1 MRYRLLCFLMALTV
15 MFVPVLALAEVFKDE
30 VVYARLSPAGK
41 AEAVYQVNSFE
52 TPEAADVL
60 DYGDYTEVQPLGTAG
75 AFEYRDGLA
84 TIRLLPGRFNYQG
97 TLKADTL
104 PWVFSLTYL
113 LDGKEMAPA
122 DLSGASG
129 HLEAVLFVTPNEAMK
144 QYADSL
150 TLQVTVTLDSDKCFN
165 IKAEKATQAVAGG
178 SRTLSY
184 VILPGQPAE
193 YRFSADVRDFSM
205 QGVQAAAIR
214 MEMDAEMYQRVAAQ
228 AMAGSPLEGAVGG
241 IMGSFM
247 QGLQGRQAVSFADSR
262 NVVRSLQFVMMFGGV
277 PAPEKAEQLPEE
289 PQAQNVW
296 ERFLRLFGG

>member
-1 MRYRLLCFLMALTV
+1 
-15 MFVPVLALAEVFKDE
+15 
-30 VVYARLSPAGK
+30 
-41 AEAVYQVNSFE
+41 
-52 TPEAADVL
+52 
-60 DYGDYTEVQPLGTAG
+60 
-75 AFEYRDGLA
+75 
-84 TIRLLPGRFNYQG
+84 
-97 TLKADTL
+97 
-104 PWVFSLTYL
+104 
-113 LDGKEMAPA
+113 
-122 DLSGASG
+122 
-129 HLEAVLFVTPNEAMK
+129 
-144 QYADSL
+144 
-150 TLQVTVTLDSDKCFN
+150 
-165 IKAEKATQAVAGG
+165 
-178 SRTLSY
+178 
-184 VILPGQPAE
+184 
-193 YRFSADVRDFSM
+193 M